1 MPFNKKLEWLLFL
14 NPSSLVN
21 ILLSHLC
28 GNYMFCNFWLYSKF
42 AGSAFDHYWNL
53 GLRLESLDGLAG
65 LQNHNG
71 IVTKNIFKN
80 MNSGKYN
87 RKIQNKKNIE
97 VNKTKLMKK

>member
-1 MPFNKKLEWLLFL
+1 MFL

-28 GNYMFCNFWLYSKF
+28 GNCMFCNFLIYSKF
-42 AGSAFDHYWNL
+42 AGSDFDHYWNI
-53 GLRLESLDGLAG
+53 GLCLESLDGLVG

-71 IVTKNIFKN
+71 IVAKNIFKN

-97 VNKTKLMKK
+97 DNKTKLMKK